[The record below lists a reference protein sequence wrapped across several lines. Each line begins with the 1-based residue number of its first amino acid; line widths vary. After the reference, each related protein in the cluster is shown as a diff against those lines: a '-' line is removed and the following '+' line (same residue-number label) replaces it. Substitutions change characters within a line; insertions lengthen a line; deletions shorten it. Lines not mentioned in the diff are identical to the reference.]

1 MDYFYVGNHLNS
13 VGLQD
18 IYVKWNTKF
27 GKCGLGSD
35 LHYFSAAADVK
46 KPGTQEAAPANLG
59 TELDLYL
66 DFMFSDAVKCQLG
79 YSQMLATETLGYLKG
94 GKYNETQNW
103 AWVML
108 SYTPT
113 FLKHEVIKQ

>member
-1 MDYFYVGNHLNS
+1 
-13 VGLQD
+13 
-18 IYVKWNTKF
+18 
-27 GKCGLGSD
+27 
-35 LHYFSAAADVK
+35 
-46 KPGTQEAAPANLG
+46 
-59 TELDLYL
+59 
-66 DFMFSDAVKCQLG
+66 MFSDAVKCQLG